1 MVPILW
7 GGAQNK
13 QLSVLE
19 TIYKKTVSQ
28 CSLGD
33 WDLGF
38 KQHVLQEDGLAALI
52 EMCSCCGRTLPALP
66 FHVLNQAI
74 SDSETGMLHFT
85 RLGHVLNKF
94 ACRCASAVFFLPSA
108 ADCCHA
114 FF

>member
-1 MVPILW
+1 MVSILW
-7 GGAQNK
+7 GDAQDK

-19 TIYKKTVSQ
+19 TIYKKTVAQ

-52 EMCSCCGRTLPALP
+52 EMCSCCGHRLPALP
-66 FHVLNQAI
+66 LHVLNAAI
-74 SDSETGMLHFT
+74 SDSETGRLHFT

-94 ACRCASAVFFLPSA
+94 ACRCNSAAFLPSA
-108 ADCCHA
+108 AA
-114 FF
+114 